1 MPGDSFKEHSIGEPA
16 RPEQRQATTLFG
28 GQASCLLALEDELE
42 DELPQNSS
50 GSDAPEAQKRPILSV
65 FCAGGAQGGRT
76 PDLLIANEE
85 GLDVARRLR
94 VASSPEVP
102 IHAIVC

>member
-1 MPGDSFKEHSIGEPA
+1 
-16 RPEQRQATTLFG
+16 
-28 GQASCLLALEDELE
+28 LAVEDELE
-42 DELPQNSS
+42 DEFGENSS
-50 GSDAPEAQKRPILSV
+50 GSTAPKTQKMPILSG
-65 FCAGGAQGGRT
+65 FSAGGAEGGRT